1 MPENTQNTG
10 KRKLKK
16 INYTFQESRNPI
28 RTSENTRI
36 KKKKIQ
42 QTTEHTTISKIILK
56 RNGNL
61 LQESKNP

>member
-16 INYTFQESRNPI
+16 EIIPFTNQETPSEPLKTQESR
-28 RTSENTRI
+28 
-36 KKKKIQ
+36 KKIQ